1 MIHKLFQVKQKLRIS
16 IMGDQSSNVM
26 RVYDTT
32 SDDDTTLCVKIN
44 EKCDFVV
51 ATWAGLATSLYI
63 YRLKPIYIQQS

>member
-32 SDDDTTLCVKIN
+32 SDDDTKHSV
-44 EKCDFVV
+44 
-51 ATWAGLATSLYI
+51 
-63 YRLKPIYIQQS
+63 